1 MEKYYDLWVDLSRAD
16 GCCLYTRKIMDHWDN
31 TRLSNEELG
40 KIVNECIDKAVDWGC
55 YHEIQCLVNSEGR
68 VHEIRWVAN
77 AS

>member
-16 GCCLYTRKIMDHWDN
+16 GCCVYTKKIMDKWDN

-40 KIVNECIDKAVDWGC
+40 KIVNGCIDEAINCEAFSGRVGM
-55 YHEIQCLVNSEGR
+55 LNSEER
-68 VHEIRWVAN
+68 KQEIRQVTD